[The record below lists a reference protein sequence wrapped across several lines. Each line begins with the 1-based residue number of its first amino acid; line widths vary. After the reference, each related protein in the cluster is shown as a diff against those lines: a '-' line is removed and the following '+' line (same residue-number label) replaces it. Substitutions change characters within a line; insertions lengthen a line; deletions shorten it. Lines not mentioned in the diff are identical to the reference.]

1 MRMQIHRCT
10 RKQCTPGDRAYVR
23 EVRFVPPGYVPYF
36 TFTFCFNALQNLPV
50 VLTKLEIKMPMGW
63 CTAVMHIFMCE
74 TLPTLEDCGAQV
86 IRMNPP
92 YYPM

>member
-1 MRMQIHRCT
+1 M
-10 RKQCTPGDRAYVR
+10 
-23 EVRFVPPGYVPYF
+23 PPGYVPYF
-36 TFTFCFNALQNLPV
+36 TFTFLMRCTEPCGRD
-50 VLTKLEIKMPMGW
+50 VLTNLEIKMPMGW
-63 CTAVMHIFMCE
+63 CTAVMHILMCE